1 MIVWLKASDIQK
13 QVFLI
18 NQIVSMDCL
27 TWPKTSGI
35 QRKLSS
41 RILRGH
47 LPEARPRITEDF
59 GNVPDLNNSGL
70 LS

>member
-1 MIVWLKASDIQK
+1 MIMWLKASDIQN

-18 NQIVSMDCL
+18 NQIVSMDYL

-35 QRKLSS
+35 QRNLSS
-41 RILRGH
+41 RVLGGH
-47 LPEARPRITEDF
+47 LPEARPRTTEDF
-59 GNVPDLNNSGL
+59 GNVQDLNNSGL